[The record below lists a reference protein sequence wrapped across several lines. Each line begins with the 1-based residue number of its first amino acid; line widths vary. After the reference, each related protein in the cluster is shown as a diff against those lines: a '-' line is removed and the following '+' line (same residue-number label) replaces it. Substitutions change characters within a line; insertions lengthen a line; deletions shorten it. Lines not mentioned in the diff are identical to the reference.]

1 MKKICITGANGF
13 IGKSICQS
21 LINTNYRV
29 RAFTRSYTGIIEAR
43 NIEYIKINSDFNKVN
58 WKDLLNGYDCVIHCA
73 GKVPSLK
80 KKNFFNNYKS
90 INIDGT
96 RYLAEQSSKA
106 KIKRFIFLSSINVLG
121 SNTNKR
127 KPFVYSDKPKPDSD
141 YGFSKFLAEKKLKKI
156 SKETGLDIT
165 IIRPP
170 IVYGPNAPGNFKRL
184 IKIVNTGIPL
194 PFGKINNKRS
204 FIGISNLIEVIKK
217 CIKNPK
223 AAGKTF
229 LVSDGEDLSTVEL
242 INYINSINRKSSRLF
257 PFPKLLLSLFAK
269 IINKNEEMSRLLGSL
284 QVDITYTIKVLNWRP
299 STSVKD
305 EIKKMLKYY
314 D

>member
-21 LINTNYRV
+21 LINSNYRV
-29 RAFTRSYTGIIEAR
+29 RAFTRSLTGIIKAN
-43 NIEYIKINSDFNKVN
+43 NIEYIKINSDFTKVN
-58 WKDLLNGYDCVIHCA
+58 WRDLLIGCDCVVHCA

-80 KKNFFNNYKS
+80 KKEKIEYYKS

-96 RYLAEQSSKA
+96 RYIAEQSSKA
-106 KIKRFIFLSSINVLG
+106 KVKKFIFLSSINVLG

-127 KPFVYSDKPKPDSD
+127 KPFVYNDKPEPDSD
-141 YGFSKFLAEKKLKKI
+141 YGLSKLLAEKLLKKI
-156 SKETGLDIT
+156 SKETGLDIV

-184 IKIVNTGIPL
+184 IKIVNSGIPL

-204 FIGISNLIEVIKK
+204 FIGISNLIEVIKC

-223 AAGKTF
+223 VAGKTF
-229 LVSDGEDLSTVEL
+229 LVSDGKDLSTKEL
-242 INYINSINRKSSRLF
+242 INHIALSNRKSSRLF
-257 PFPKLLLSLFAK
+257 PFPKVLLSLFGK
-269 IINKNEEMSRLLGSL
+269 MINKNEEMSRLLGSL
-284 QVDITYTIKVLNWRP
+284 QVDINYTMKVLNWRP
-299 STSVKD
+299 RTSVRD
-305 EIKKMLKYY
+305 EIKKMSNYY